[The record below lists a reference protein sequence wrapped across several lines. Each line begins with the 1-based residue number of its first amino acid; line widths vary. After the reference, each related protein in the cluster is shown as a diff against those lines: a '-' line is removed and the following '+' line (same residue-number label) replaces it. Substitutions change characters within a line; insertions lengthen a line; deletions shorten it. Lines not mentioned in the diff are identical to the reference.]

1 MTYYDFLEVRP
12 DAGTREIKSAFRK
25 KAKTFHPDT
34 SRRDDDAMRT
44 LLEAYR
50 TLLDPERRRDYDRKL
65 RRISARRAEAPEFE
79 YRSWLLE
86 RKEEPEYRAKLVM
99 YDLLHDRDDEAL
111 QYYESI
117 VGDEQTRL
125 VRYFERGEAMDAEFC
140 IAELYEKN
148 GEWRKAYDIYR
159 RLMAMEKEKPAFGYF
174 FDVVV
179 LRFRRLVLERMG
191 ASEEPQEYLEILDGA
206 AKASPDTED
215 VARFLRKKAELL
227 IRLGNRGDALV
238 SLREAESLAPRLP
251 GLKTLLKR
259 LEA

>member
-1 MTYYDFLEVRP
+1 
-12 DAGTREIKSAFRK
+12 
-25 KAKTFHPDT
+25 
-34 SRRDDDAMRT
+34 
-44 LLEAYR
+44 
-50 TLLDPERRRDYDRKL
+50 
-65 RRISARRAEAPEFE
+65 
-79 YRSWLLE
+79 
-86 RKEEPEYRAKLVM
+86 
-99 YDLLHDRDDEAL
+99 
-111 QYYESI
+111 
-117 VGDEQTRL
+117 
-125 VRYFERGEAMDAEFC
+125 
-140 IAELYEKN
+140 
-148 GEWRKAYDIYR
+148 
-159 RLMAMEKEKPAFGYF
+159 MAMEKEKPAFGYF

>member
-34 SRRDDDAMRT
+34 SRRDDDSMRS

-50 TLLDPERRRDYDRKL
+50 TLLDPELRREYDRKL
-65 RRISARRAEAPEFE
+65 RRINARRAETSEFE

-117 VGDEQTRL
+117 VGDE
-125 VRYFERGEAMDAEFC
+125 
-140 IAELYEKN
+140 
-148 GEWRKAYDIYR
+148 
-159 RLMAMEKEKPAFGYF
+159 
-174 FDVVV
+174 
-179 LRFRRLVLERMG
+179 
-191 ASEEPQEYLEILDGA
+191 
-206 AKASPDTED
+206 
-215 VARFLRKKAELL
+215 
-227 IRLGNRGDALV
+227 
-238 SLREAESLAPRLP
+238 
-251 GLKTLLKR
+251 
-259 LEA
+259 